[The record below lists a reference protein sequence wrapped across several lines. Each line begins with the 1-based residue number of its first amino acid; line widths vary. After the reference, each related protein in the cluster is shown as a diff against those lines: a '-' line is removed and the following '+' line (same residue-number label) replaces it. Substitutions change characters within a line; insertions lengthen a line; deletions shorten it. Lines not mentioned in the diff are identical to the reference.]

1 MLLTRCP
8 RCQTQFRVTKELLAK
23 AGGQARCGRC
33 SHVFDAVKELRTP
46 LSVETEPPRAA
57 VDHDSLSRTDEFLI
71 SEIAAELAREAAGE
85 IEAAANPPPEALAP
99 TEHAEPPVTSAQEAV
114 AESAENELRLDVAQ
128 EIELSGESAF
138 GLDEEEEEEEALA
151 PAQIVIAEQPPPASS
166 EGPTVPPAIAPQ
178 ETISAEEV
186 DAVLGPEAGPQAP
199 EDDTFEWLSE
209 EHPEQPAQRRWWTAA
224 SVLALAVL
232 GLQVVHHARAELA
245 ANALV
250 GPLLRAVYTR
260 LGIELH
266 PQWDIGQ
273 YQIVD
278 WVATAEP
285 AVHGQSSLRI
295 TARIHNRGPRAQPYP
310 RVRLE
315 LTDRWDM
322 TVGSRVFEP
331 REYMTDAASRTALM
345 AAGETVEAAL
355 NVVDPGPDAYGFEL
369 DVCID
374 ADASLT
380 CATDQVFR

>member
-8 RCQTQFRVTKELLAK
+8 RCQTQFRVTSELLAK

-46 LSVETEPPRAA
+46 PTVGTEPPRAP

-71 SEIAAELAREAAGE
+71 SEIAAEIEREAADE
-85 IEAAANPPPEALAP
+85 KEPAAAAPPEAVAP
-99 TEHAEPPVTSAQEAV
+99 AETS
-114 AESAENELRLDVAQ
+114 ENELRLDVAE

-138 GLDEEEEEEEALA
+138 GIEDDEPPEAT
-151 PAQIVIAEQPPPASS
+151 PTVVAEQPAAASA
-166 EGPTVPPAIAPQ
+166 EGPAMPPPMAPQ

-186 DAVLGPEAGPQAP
+186 DAVLGPESGPRTA
-199 EDDTFEWLSE
+199 EDDAFGWLHE
-209 EHPEQPAQRRWWTAA
+209 EDPEQPAQRRWWAGA

-232 GLQVVHHARAELA
+232 GLQVIHHARAELA
-245 ANALV
+245 ANTLA
-250 GPLLRAVYTR
+250 GPLVRAAYTR
-260 LGIELH
+260 LGIELN
-266 PQWDIGQ
+266 PQWDIHQ

-285 AVHGQSSLRI
+285 ATHGQSSLRI
-295 TARIHNRGPRAQPYP
+295 TARIHNRGPKAQPYP

-331 REYMTDAASRTALM
+331 REYMTDTSPHAPLM
-345 AAGETVEAAL
+345 AAGETIEAAL

-374 ADASLT
+374 ANAASLT